1 MYASRVKKAKSLS
14 LLGISALAKGLSGVI
29 YLNVGEPDYTT
40 PKHIIEAA
48 YKAMK
53 KGYTHYPPD
62 EGYPELREAIAN
74 YYNERYGTDYKLN
87 NVLITSGSTQA
98 IFAAIMTF
106 IEKGEKVILPD
117 PWYPGYVRSVQIA
130 EGSVETVKQDEGNEY
145 HIDVDELNEKI
156 SDKTKI
162 LIIIN
167 PNNPTGSVLN
177 KATMKG
183 IVDIVE
189 DNNIILIADE
199 IYERFVF
206 EGEFHSFSRFPSIS
220 EKTIIVNGFSKTYAM
235 TGWRIGYA
243 IAPAEIINEM
253 KKVTIASTLSA
264 SSFTQFGALAALT
277 GPDDDVKKMIQDYKE
292 RRDTL
297 YNGVEKIKRFKLVK
311 PRGAF
316 YAFINIEEINM
327 GEEELVK
334 YILKEAKVLT
344 SPGYPFFGPSG
355 RKHIRIAY
363 TVDKE
368 KVREAV
374 ERIRE
379 AIEKI

>member
-1 MYASRVKKAKSLS
+1 MFTNRVKVAQNLS
-14 LLGISALAKGLSGVI
+14 LLGISALARGLKDVI
-29 YLNVGEPDYTT
+29 YLNVGEPDYST

-48 YKAMK
+48 YEAMK

-62 EGYPELREAIAN
+62 EGYPELREAVAE
-74 YYNERYGTDYKLN
+74 YYNRRYGTDYEYK
-87 NVLITSGSTQA
+87 NVLITTGSTQA

-106 IEKGEKVILPD
+106 IDRGDEVILPD
-117 PWYPGYVRSVQIA
+117 PWYPGYIRSVQMV
-130 EGSVETVKQDEGNEY
+130 EGKVKTVKQDENNHY
-145 HIDVDELNEKI
+145 NLDIDNLNEQI
-156 SDKTKI
+156 SEKTKA

-167 PNNPTGSVLN
+167 PNNPTGSVLD
-177 KATMKG
+177 KQTMKG

-189 DNNIILIADE
+189 DNKIILIADE

-206 EGEFHSFSRFPSIS
+206 EGEFRSFSQFPEIS
-220 EKTIIVNGFSKTYAM
+220 DKTIIVNGFSKTYAM

-243 IAPAEIINEM
+243 IAPLEIIEEM

-264 SSFTQFGALAALT
+264 SSFAQFGALAALE
-277 GPDDDVKKMIQDYKE
+277 GPNEPVKKMIQDYKE

-297 YNGVEKIKRFKLVK
+297 VEGVHRIKKFKLVK

-316 YAFINIEEINM
+316 YAFINTEEINM
-327 GEEELVK
+327 NEEELVK
-334 YILKEAKVLT
+334 YLVKEAKVLT

-355 RKHIRIAY
+355 KKHIRIAY
-363 TVDKE
+363 TVDRE
-368 KVREAV
+368 KVKEAV
-374 ERIRE
+374 ERIRK